1 MEKHVQIA
9 WYNSGPA
16 WANLQTDLDRRLS
29 IRVEKIDAIECLNHK
44 PRDPKEERDGG
55 MVWVNGI
62 SYSIGHDQAMA
73 LKGEL
78 RDHWE
83 EEDKKLAERL
93 AAIDKQKQETDKYWE
108 GRKQQYKSKVID
120 NRVALGSVPLADC
133 VDEVASK
140 IKKQNETK
148 QDDAQVLRLS
158 EKLAPQFFTILAQD
172 LKEKIGRFNTKTDNM
187 MRYTVD
193 PGRGIKIE
201 NLSFPLVEFAATLTS
216 LALVCDCKTK
226 KIYNRR
232 LGINLSRYSVS
243 VRRKRDEHAFL
254 HF

>member
-1 MEKHVQIA
+1 
-9 WYNSGPA
+9 
-16 WANLQTDLDRRLS
+16 
-29 IRVEKIDAIECLNHK
+29 
-44 PRDPKEERDGG
+44 
-55 MVWVNGI
+55 
-62 SYSIGHDQAMA
+62 
-73 LKGEL
+73 
-78 RDHWE
+78 
-83 EEDKKLAERL
+83 
-93 AAIDKQKQETDKYWE
+93 
-108 GRKQQYKSKVID
+108 
-120 NRVALGSVPLADC
+120 VALGSVPLADC

-232 LGINLSRYSVS
+232 LGINLSRYSVP